1 MQVDKTSEE
10 LRGRVAE
17 WRRKGDH
24 IALVPTMGNLHDGH
38 LSLIDLA
45 RAHAERVVVSIFV
58 NPTQFEPGGDYEQYP
73 RTLATDKRKLTRA
86 KADLLFVPEVSTMY
100 PFGPDDAT
108 IVSVRKL
115 RDDLCGAFRPG
126 HFDGVTSVVSRLFG
140 LVSPDVAV
148 FGQKDYQQQLV
159 IRRMV
164 EDLHWPIEI
173 VTGET
178 VREAD
183 GLAYSSRNQYL
194 TEEERRIAPAI
205 FQVMQQLAADLQSGK
220 RAFDDMER
228 AAMSALGSKG
238 FAPDYVAIR
247 RAANLEAPDR
257 DTDELVILAAAR
269 LGKARLIDNIVVAV

>member
-108 IVSVRKL
+108 IVSVPKL

>member
-1 MQVDKTSEE
+1 VLLAKGGEE
-10 LRGRVAE
+10 LRERVRE
-17 WRRKGDH
+17 WRQKGDH

-45 RAHAERVVVSIFV
+45 RQHAERVVVSVFV
-58 NPTQFEPGGDYEQYP
+58 NPTQFEPGGDFEKYP
-73 RTLATDKRKLTRA
+73 RTLAIDKRKLKRA
-86 KADLLFVPEVSTMY
+86 KADLLFVPDLDTMY
-100 PFGPDDAT
+100 PFGTADAT
-108 IVSVRKL
+108 VVSVPKL
-115 RDDLCGAFRPG
+115 RNDLCGAFRPG

-140 LVSPDVAV
+140 LVLPDVAV

-164 EDLHWPIEI
+164 EDLHWPVKI
-173 VTGET
+173 VSGTT

-194 TEEERRIAPAI
+194 SDDERRIAPALYE
-205 FQVMQQLAADLQSGK
+205 VLRKLGRELQAGK
-220 RAFDDMER
+220 REFGELESQAT
-228 AAMSALGSKG
+228 AALVEKG
-238 FAPDYVAIR
+238 FSPDYVAIR

-269 LGKARLIDNIVVAV
+269 LGGARVIDNLVIDI